1 MGQKTLK
8 RHRAVEDVM
17 SQGVVEAAVRQS
29 ISEEEKQEVLQLL
42 LRRFGPPRKRV
53 SGPFSQQEDKLWAR
67 GEIAL
72 QAAAR
77 EKRELEARRIARR
90 ARERAEHCR
99 LVAELEESLGREFPH
114 WEAGAVHRCAQKAA
128 QKLRSR
134 WLLVGQWKG
143 KKAKAFPRLDKQ
155 GTRRVAPGPDFSR
168 LSVEEDPEELDARYG
183 RH

>member
-42 LRRFGPPRKRV
+42 LRRFGPPRKRA
-53 SGPFSQQEDKLWAR
+53 SGPFSQQEDKLWAG

-72 QAAAR
+72 HAAAR

-90 ARERAEHCR
+90 ATERADHCR

-114 WEAGAVHRCAQKAA
+114 WEAGAFHRCAQKAA
-128 QKLRSR
+128 QKLSR
-134 WLLVGQWKG
+134 GG
-143 KKAKAFPRLDKQ
+143 C
-155 GTRRVAPGPDFSR
+155 
-168 LSVEEDPEELDARYG
+168 
-183 RH
+183 

>member
-1 MGQKTLK
+1 
-8 RHRAVEDVM
+8 M

-29 ISEEEKQEVLQLL
+29 ISEEENQEVLQLL

-72 QAAAR
+72 QVAAR

-99 LVAELEESLGREFPH
+99 LVA
-114 WEAGAVHRCAQKAA
+114 
-128 QKLRSR
+128 
-134 WLLVGQWKG
+134 
-143 KKAKAFPRLDKQ
+143 
-155 GTRRVAPGPDFSR
+155 DFSR